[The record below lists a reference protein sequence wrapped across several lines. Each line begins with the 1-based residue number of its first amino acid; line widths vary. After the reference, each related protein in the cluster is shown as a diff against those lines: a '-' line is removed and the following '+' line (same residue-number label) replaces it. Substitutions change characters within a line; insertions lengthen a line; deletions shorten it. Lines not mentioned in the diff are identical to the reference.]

1 MARATMSSGRITITR
16 GAGTTP
22 VALPALRERRTPSS
36 PGGSGSGQGAGSG
49 SGQGA
54 GPGKDNP
61 FAAPPKDAPAR
72 PWQPRQ
78 PDRGDGGGSEGD
90 EGGEHSGDRGDGP
103 RGDRWSSHQPEPGRG
118 SGPSGPFGGGP
129 FGGGGPG
136 PAQQGPGRPARQQ
149 QGPRFDVTDPVQ
161 RRARYALLG
170 GMWGLF
176 FALFG
181 LPQLALLLGALALY
195 WGISALRGKAKP
207 PAATGQAGKEGQTAK
222 AGQADQAAR
231 ERALSAGQS
240 PAPAGQG
247 RSAPQAGPGPYRPQ
261 FTGAVCGIVAAAVTL
276 AIVAATFS
284 FQLAYRNYYTC
295 VNDALTTPARQSCSH
310 LLPKPLR
317 TVFGNQG

>member
-16 GAGTTP
+16 SAGTTP

-36 PGGSGSGQGAGSG
+36 PGGSDPGQDSGSRRDSG
-49 SGQGA
+49 SGQ
-54 GPGKDNP
+54 DNP
-61 FAAPPKDAPAR
+61 FAAPPKDAPGR

-78 PDRGDGGGSEGD
+78 PDRGDD
-90 EGGEHSGDRGDGP
+90 ENNENDEHSGDRGDRP
-103 RGDRWSSHQPEPGRG
+103 QGDRWSSHQPEPGRG

-129 FGGGGPG
+129 FGGGQGQGPG
-136 PAQQGPGRPARQQ
+136 QGPGRPARQQ

-181 LPQLALLLGALALY
+181 VPQLALLLGALALY

-207 PAATGQAGKEGQTAK
+207 PAAGQAGQDGQTGK

-231 ERALSAGQS
+231 ERALSAWQS
-240 PAPAGQG
+240 PAPAEQG
-247 RSAPQAGPGPYRPQ
+247 RPASQAGSQGGAGAYRPQ
-261 FTGAVCGIVAAAVTL
+261 FTAAVSGIVAAAVTL

-317 TVFGNQG
+317 AVFGNQG